1 MIIRVFAGAAIL
13 AGASATAIA
22 ADAGKGPE
30 ESADRSIIATGAQT
44 KGQSLGASGDGK
56 ARTRLRTMGRA
67 SPRDRVAEPELP
79 EHASEQANAVETITV
94 TATRL
99 PTPVQEAPATVT
111 VIDGE
116 RIADELAT
124 DVRDLVRFEPGVSV
138 RRAPARFSAAF
149 GSTGREGNAGF
160 NIRGLGGNRVL
171 IQVDGIRVPEGF
183 AFGAQAAG
191 RGDYV
196 DIGLIKSVEIL
207 RGPTSALY
215 GSDGLAGAVSFETSD
230 PAGLLGSRR
239 DLTALVRGAYDS
251 ASNEFSETALAAG
264 RSAAWSGL
272 IAYTR
277 RDGQELDTKGD
288 VGGSGPTRTL
298 PNPQDTR
305 SNALLGKILFAP
317 DDRHR
322 FRLTGEYSDGFTFTD
337 VLSARTTTVVG
348 LVARDRIERSRI
360 SLDWR
365 YDGSG
370 PIDFAQVVLYWQDA
384 RNRQFALEDRTVLPD
399 RERLNTFDNR
409 VLGASAEG
417 RAAFS
422 TGAVRH
428 NLAFGGDVSV
438 TRQSGVRDGTVP
450 PVGERFPTAAFPST
464 DYTLAGLFLADAIEL
479 AGGRLTLHPALRFDY
494 YSLDP
499 QQDPRLPNFTAA
511 AQKGSRVTPR
521 VGVVGRLGGG
531 FSLYGNYAQGFK
543 APSPTQVN
551 QFFEN
556 PVFNYTS
563 LPNPDLGPET
573 SETYEAG
580 LRYAD
585 PVFVASLT
593 GFVGRY
599 ENFISQKLV
608 RGTFRRGDPGVF
620 QFVNLDRV
628 EIGGVEG
635 RAGLNLPGGFNANLA
650 VAWATGEVIDPSGSV
665 SPLPTI
671 DPLKIVAGA
680 GWRDPAG
687 RLGLQ
692 LYLTDSTR
700 KALEDTAGVCTGEC
714 FRPKAFTLLDATAFW
729 RIGEATTLR
738 AGLFNIAD
746 RKYAWWSDVIGLP
759 ASAPDRDAYTQPGRN
774 FRASVS
780 FRF

>member
-1 MIIRVFAGAAIL
+1 MRAWVLTGAAL
-13 AGASATAIA
+13 SLLPGAGWA
-22 ADAGKGPE
+22 
-30 ESADRSIIATGAQT
+30 
-44 KGQSLGASGDGK
+44 
-56 ARTRLRTMGRA
+56 
-67 SPRDRVAEPELP
+67 AEPE
-79 EHASEQANAVETITV
+79 NAGDELQQTITV
-94 TATRL
+94 TATRT
-99 PTPVQEAPATVT
+99 PTPVEEVPATVT
-111 VIDGE
+111 VIDEE

-160 NIRGLGGNRVL
+160 NIRGIGGNRVL

-183 AFGAQAAG
+183 SFGAQAAG

-215 GSDGLAGAVSFETSD
+215 GSDGLAGAVSFQTSD
-230 PAGLLGSRR
+230 PADLLGNDRN
-239 DLTALVRGAYDS
+239 LTSLLRATYDS
-251 ASNEFSETALAAG
+251 ASEEFSETAIAAG
-264 RSAAWSGL
+264 RSGTWSGL
-272 IAYTR
+272 VAYTR
-277 RDGQELDTKGD
+277 RDGNELDTEGD
-288 VGGSGPTRTL
+288 AGGVGPTRTL

-305 SNALLGKILFAP
+305 SNAVLGKILFAP

-337 VLSARTTTVVG
+337 VLSARTASVAG
-348 LVARDRIERSRI
+348 LVARDRIERSRV

-370 PIDFAQVVLYWQDA
+370 LVDFAQVVLYWQDA
-384 RNRQFALEDRTVLPD
+384 RNRQFALEDRTILPD

-409 VLGASAEG
+409 VIGASAEG

-428 NLAFGGDVSV
+428 SLAFGGEVSV

-450 PVGERFPTAAFPST
+450 PVGERFPTAAFPRT
-464 DYTLAGLFLADAIEL
+464 DYTLAGLFLSDAIEF
-479 AGGRLTLHPALRFDY
+479 ADGRLTLHPALRFDH

-499 QQDPRLPNFTAA
+499 EQDPLLPNFRAA
-511 AQKGSRVTPR
+511 AQDGSRVTPR
-521 VGVVGRLGGG
+521 IGVVGRLGGG

-563 LPNPDLGPET
+563 LPNPDLRPET

-580 LRYAD
+580 LRYGD
-585 PVFVASLT
+585 DIFTASLT

-599 ENFISQKLV
+599 QDFISQELV
-608 RGTFRRGDPGVF
+608 RGSFRRGDPGVF

-628 EIGGVEG
+628 EIEGVEG
-635 RAGLNLPGGFNANLA
+635 RAGLNLPSGFSADLA
-650 VAWATGEVIDPSGSV
+650 VAWATADVIDPSGSV
-665 SPLPTI
+665 SPLATI
-671 DPLKIVAGA
+671 DPLRIVAGA

-687 RLGLQ
+687 RFGMQ
-692 LYLTDSTR
+692 LYLTHSAR
-700 KALEDTAGVCTGEC
+700 KALDDTTGVCTGEC
-714 FRPKAFTLLDATAFW
+714 FRPGASAILDATAFW
-729 RIGEATTLR
+729 RIGEAITLR
-738 AGLFNIAD
+738 AGLFNITDA
-746 RKYAWWSDVIGLP
+746 KYAWWSDVIGLP
-759 ASAPDRDAYTQPGRN
+759 ATAPERDAYTQPGRN
-774 FRASVS
+774 FRASIS

>member
-1 MIIRVFAGAAIL
+1 MIIRIGAAAAIL
-13 AGASATAIA
+13 AGASGTAIA
-22 ADAGKGPE
+22 ADTGKRQVAAP
-30 ESADRSIIATGAQT
+30 DRPNLATHALT
-44 KGQSLGASGDGK
+44 RGQSASESGDGK
-56 ARTRLRTMGRA
+56 AQTRLGDMRRA
-67 SPRDRVAEPELP
+67 TRRDRMAEPEP
-79 EHASEQANAVETITV
+79 GEHATEQANAVQTITV

-99 PTPVQEAPATVT
+99 PTPVEEVPATVT
-111 VIDGE
+111 VIDQQ

-183 AFGAQAAG
+183 SFGAQAAG

-215 GSDGLAGAVSFETSD
+215 GSDGLAGAVSFQTSD
-230 PAGLLGSRR
+230 PADLLGSGRN
-239 DLTALVRGAYDS
+239 LTSRLRATYDS
-251 ASNEFSETALAAG
+251 ASEEFSKTALIAG

-277 RDGQELDTKGD
+277 RDGHELDTKGD

-298 PNPQDTR
+298 PNPQDSR
-305 SNALLGKILFAP
+305 SNALLGKILFSP
-317 DDRHR
+317 DGRHR

-337 VLSARTTTVVG
+337 VLSGRTAAIAS
-348 LVARDRIERSRI
+348 LIARDRIERSRV

-370 PIDFAQVVLYWQDA
+370 FVDFAQVVLYWQDS
-384 RNRQFALEDRTVLPD
+384 RNQQFAREDRTILPD
-399 RERLNTFDNR
+399 RDRINTFNNR
-409 VLGASAEG
+409 VIGTSAEG

-428 NLAFGGDVSV
+428 NLAFGGDISV

-450 PVGERFPTAAFPST
+450 PAGESFPTAAFPIT

-479 AGGRLTLHPALRFDY
+479 AGGRLTLHPALRFDR

-499 QQDPRLPNFTAA
+499 QQDPLLANFRAA
-511 AQKGSRVTPR
+511 AQDGSRVTPR
-521 VGVVGRLGGG
+521 IGVVGRLGGG
-531 FSLYGNYAQGFK
+531 FSLFGNYAQGFK
-543 APSPTQVN
+543 SPSPTQVN

-563 LPNPDLGPET
+563 LPNPDLRPET

-580 LRYAD
+580 LRYRD
-585 PVFVASLT
+585 DILTASLT

-599 ENFISQKLV
+599 QNFISQERV
-608 RGTFRRGDPGVF
+608 RGSFRRGDPGVF

-628 EIGGVEG
+628 EIEGVEG
-635 RAGLNLPGGFNANLA
+635 RAGFNLPSGFHADLA
-650 VAWATGEVIDPSGSV
+650 VAWASGDVIEPSSAV
-665 SPLPTI
+665 SPLATV

-687 RLGLQ
+687 RLGMQ
-692 LYLTDSTR
+692 LYLTHSAR
-700 KALEDTAGVCTGEC
+700 KALEDTRGVCAGEC
-714 FRPKAFTLLDATAFW
+714 FRPATFAILDATAFW
-729 RIGEATTLR
+729 RMGEGVTLR

-759 ASAPDRDAYTQPGRN
+759 ATAPDRDAYTQPGRN
-774 FRASVS
+774 IRASIS